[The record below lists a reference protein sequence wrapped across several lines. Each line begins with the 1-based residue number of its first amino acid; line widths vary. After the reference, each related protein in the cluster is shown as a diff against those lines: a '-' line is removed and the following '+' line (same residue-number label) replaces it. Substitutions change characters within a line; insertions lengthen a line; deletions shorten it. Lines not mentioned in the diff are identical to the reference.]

1 MVDDIHK
8 DLEHLQKLAGNAERF
23 VTGGQTELAAWTLR
37 NLAQTATK
45 VLEVVE
51 KDLIAGELHDLTDP
65 EEPSVDR
72 G

>member
-1 MVDDIHK
+1 MTDEMQK
-8 DLEHLQKLAGNAERF
+8 DLEHLQKLAGNAQRF
-23 VTGGQTELAAWTLR
+23 VEGGQTELAAWTLR
-37 NLAQTATK
+37 NLVQISSK
-45 VLEVVE
+45 VLESVE